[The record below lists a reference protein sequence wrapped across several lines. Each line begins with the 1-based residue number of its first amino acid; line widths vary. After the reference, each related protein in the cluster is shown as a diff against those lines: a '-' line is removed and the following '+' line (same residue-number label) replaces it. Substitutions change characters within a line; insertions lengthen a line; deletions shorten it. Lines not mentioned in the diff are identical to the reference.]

1 VTAPA
6 LAALVDCEVCGGT
19 GVMTAR
25 AVNGDPAAPPAVI
38 PCPACA
44 GAGATIV
51 RPTAFPRPASVTR

>member
-1 VTAPA
+1 VTAPS

-25 AVNGDPAAPPAVI
+25 AVDAAPAAPPAVI

-44 GAGATIV
+44 GAGVTIV